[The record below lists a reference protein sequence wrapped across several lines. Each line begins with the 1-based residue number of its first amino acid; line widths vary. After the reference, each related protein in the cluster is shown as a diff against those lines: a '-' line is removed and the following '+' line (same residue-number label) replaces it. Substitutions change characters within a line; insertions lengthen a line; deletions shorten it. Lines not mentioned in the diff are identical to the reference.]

1 MCAISVLLLL
11 VETSSA
17 LRLPPTLLDISRQH
31 ASAVACAAL
40 LASSQPVM
48 PAFAISCQL
57 DCFKECNKVSRRG
70 QRAAALT
77 HSALEQQPLAVPELR
92 TRVHLSQQVAPGSGA
107 YCTSQCDTYCADVG
121 DDYQRDVVRGEATPA
136 VDTSKCDAYKTD
148 AAKKYCQGEAASKVC
163 RASPNPTPYRLTL
176 NPSPNPKPQHQ
187 PEAGEGLA
195 AGR

>member
-1 MCAISVLLLL
+1 VSALRYQKRWRGLSRQARASALSADALCWRDLPASTMWAISVLLLL
-11 VETSSA
+11 VETSGA

-70 QRAAALT
+70 QRAAALP

-92 TRVHLSQQVAPGSGA
+92 TRVH
-107 YCTSQCDTYCADVG
+107 
-121 DDYQRDVVRGEATPA
+121 
-136 VDTSKCDAYKTD
+136 
-148 AAKKYCQGEAASKVC
+148 
-163 RASPNPTPYRLTL
+163 
-176 NPSPNPKPQHQ
+176 
-187 PEAGEGLA
+187 
-195 AGR
+195 